1 VIKSFGDS
9 LTEDLFHGRTS
20 APSRKLGAAVAK
32 IALRKLDMINAAKTL
47 RDLEV
52 PPGNRLDALKGNL
65 RGSFSIRVNDQFRIV
80 FRWDERAR
88 DVRVIDYH

>member
-1 VIKSFGDS
+1 MIKSFGDP

-20 APSRKLGAAVAK
+20 APARKLGAAVAK

-52 PPGNRLDALKGNL
+52 PPGNRLEALKGNL

-80 FRWDERAR
+80 FRWDEGAR
-88 DVRVIDYH
+88 DVRVFDYH